1 MFKYYIHA
9 RRKNN
14 HARYCTQ
21 KPISLDSNIT
31 QSRSVLINRN
41 KGTITDPIDLYDKV
55 EKSDIGLQKIG
66 ITNFH
71 SVYAL
76 KRKELSEKSRRGLQ
90 KRLILPF
97 FLRLYVCLPPYSDHI
112 LCSRSLQFLVP
123 LRTEESSFIISA
135 AANPTLGMNSPSTP
149 RVEVLK
155 ILCLQYKVIMLVLF

>member
-1 MFKYYIHA
+1 MFKYHIHA
-9 RRKNN
+9 RCKNN

-31 QSRSVLINRN
+31 LSCSVFINRN

-55 EKSDIGLQKIG
+55 EKSDIGLQKIE

-71 SVYAL
+71 SVYTL

-97 FLRLYVCLPPYSDHI
+97 V
-112 LCSRSLQFLVP
+112 
-123 LRTEESSFIISA
+123 
-135 AANPTLGMNSPSTP
+135 
-149 RVEVLK
+149 
-155 ILCLQYKVIMLVLF
+155 